1 MEEGLLFLGFLNASR
16 QLLIFGRFR
25 PLHAV
30 NGTVETFGREAGTG
44 LGFGFEWHF
53 SGKELDERLQHL
65 QSRGNDPVGQEPLV
79 E

>member
-1 MEEGLLFLGFLNASR
+1 MVEGLLFLRFLNASR
-16 QLLIFGRFR
+16 QLFIFGRFR

-30 NGTVETFGREAGTG
+30 DGTIEAFGCEAGTG

-53 SGKELDERLQHL
+53 SGKELDERLQRL
-65 QSRGNDPVGQEPLV
+65 QSQGNDRFGREPLV